1 MFYLPCIIRAF
12 FLSLY
17 LKISKYLSTILVV
30 LLLTDIA
37 GFALWDGARAV
48 CYHYVRNHRQ
58 EIAMR
63 DTIAMPVVTYK
74 AGNTY
79 TRHKRDEIAYHGQ
92 MFDIKKELVRG
103 EIVLLIGHYDKFENK
118 LFKLL
123 HNLLDDNEDGESNGA
138 NRSIWSIDAIISTPL
153 QLTLYSFAVDKSYFN
168 TNSDKESTKYFVPL
182 IAPPDKQIS

>member
-1 MFYLPCIIRAF
+1 M
-12 FLSLY
+12 SLY

-30 LLLTDIA
+30 LLLADIA
-37 GFALWDGARAV
+37 GFALWDGARVV

-63 DTIAMPVVTYK
+63 DTIAMSVATYK

-79 TRHKRDEIAYHGQ
+79 TRHKKDEIAYHGQ

-103 EIVLLIGHYDKFENK
+103 EIVLLIGHYDKLENK

-123 HNLLDDNEDGESNGA
+123 HYLLDDDEDDGESSGSSI
-138 NRSIWSIDAIISTPL
+138 RIWSIDAIISTPI
-153 QLTLYSFAVDKSYFN
+153 QLTLYSFAIDKSYIN
-168 TNSDKESTKYFVPL
+168 TNSDKVTTKYFVPL